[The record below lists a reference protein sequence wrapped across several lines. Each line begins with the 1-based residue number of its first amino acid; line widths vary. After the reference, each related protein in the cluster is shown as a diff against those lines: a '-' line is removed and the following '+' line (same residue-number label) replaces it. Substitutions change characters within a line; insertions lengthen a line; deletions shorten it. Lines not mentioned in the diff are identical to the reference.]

1 MKFSFLRKE
10 ISNKNVS
17 VKELVDDFFKR
28 IEKIDSK
35 INSYNCLAREIAEV
49 QAQRIDKLIQK
60 DEPLPLLAGIPMAI
74 KDNICTEGVVT

>member
-1 MKFSFLRKE
+1 MKFSVLRKE

-35 INSYNCLAREIAEV
+35 INSYNCLPREIAEV
-49 QAQRIDKLIQK
+49 QPKELINLFK
-60 DEPLPLLAGIPMAI
+60 KMNLSLCLLAFQ
-74 KDNICTEGVVT
+74 